1 VRKWSQCHWCTR
13 GDQLRDVVE
22 AEDRD
27 GPLGLLG
34 HLGGFILA
42 IGEAS
47 MMSSSRHHRK
57 TAWQVR

>member
-1 VRKWSQCHWCTR
+1 MRKWSQCRWRTR

-27 GPLGLLG
+27 GLLGLLG

-42 IGEAS
+42 VGEAS

-57 TAWQVR
+57 NGWQPR